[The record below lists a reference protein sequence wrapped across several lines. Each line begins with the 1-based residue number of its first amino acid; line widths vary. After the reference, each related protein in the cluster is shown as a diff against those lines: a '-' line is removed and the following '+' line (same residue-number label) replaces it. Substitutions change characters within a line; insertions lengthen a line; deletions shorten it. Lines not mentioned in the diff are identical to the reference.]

1 MEGAVITI
9 VRNLETMSYGD
20 KLKDC
25 NPKGLSNL
33 KKKKKKSLG
42 GTTIAVSR
50 CLKSYNVVEKT
61 NQFCVVTIG

>member
-25 NPKGLSNL
+25 NQKGLSNL
-33 KKKKKKSLG
+33 KKKKKALG
-42 GTTIAVSR
+42 EQQLLSPDV
-50 CLKSYNVVEKT
+50 
-61 NQFCVVTIG
+61 